1 MASVNPNL
9 SDMQRA
15 IREALNAHWR
25 LLLFQGVLLIIL
37 GILAVVAP
45 VAATIAVDIFIG
57 WLFLIGGVI
66 GLVAVFSTNE
76 IRALLSPVFLTV
88 LCVSTKKGF

>member
-1 MASVNPNL
+1 
-9 SDMQRA
+9 
-15 IREALNAHWR
+15 
-25 LLLFQGVLLIIL
+25 
-37 GILAVVAP
+37 

-88 LCVSTKKGF
+88 LCVSTKKDFDTVQRG